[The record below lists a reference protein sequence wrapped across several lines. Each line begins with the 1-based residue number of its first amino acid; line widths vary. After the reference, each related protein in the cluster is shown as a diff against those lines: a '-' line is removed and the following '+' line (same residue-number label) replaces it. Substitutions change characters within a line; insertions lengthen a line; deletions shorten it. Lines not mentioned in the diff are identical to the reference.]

1 MNNEMTLYSF
11 DAQRMELAP
20 VPRKGDYT
28 VAVAG
33 GKPQTLVRDVDFGM
47 IRKNNGDALA
57 KHPTLFKS
65 GAEKVAVA
73 YGLCQRYELV
83 SKVEDAENGFFYF
96 LIRCDLVKIV
106 GGAEY
111 VITSA
116 YGSGNTR
123 EGRSGK
129 QSPYD
134 GANAAVKMA
143 QKRALV
149 SAALSLGALSDAF
162 TQDLESDFSDEIK
175 PLFSKD
181 SDDPVTAKQVTYFY
195 TIATRNGVTKAQS
208 KELLKANGYGS
219 AKEIKQKDFDR
230 LCEALA
236 NAGGTAT
243 RDAEA

>member
-1 MNNEMTLYSF
+1 MNEMTLYSF

-28 VAVAG
+28 VSVAG
-33 GKPQTLVRDVDFGM
+33 GLPQTLVRDVDFGM
-47 IRKNNGDALA
+47 IRKSNGDALA

-83 SKVEDAENGFFYF
+83 SKIEDAANGFFYF
-96 LIRCDLVKIV
+96 LIRCDLTKIV
-106 GGAEY
+106 NGQEY

-123 EGRSGK
+123 EKRAGS

-134 GANAAVKMA
+134 GANSAVKMA

-162 TQDLESDFSDEIK
+162 TQDLESDFTDDIK
-175 PLFSKD
+175 PLFAKN
-181 SDDPVTAKQVTYFY
+181 SDEPITAKQVTYFY

-208 KELLKANGYGS
+208 KELLKANGYDS
-219 AKEIKQKDFDR
+219 AKNVKQKDFDR

-236 NAGGTAT
+236 NYGGVT
-243 RDAEA
+243 DGNG